1 LRQIVLATK
10 NQGKIRELK
19 AELQDLDMEILTLEN
34 ESSGPDVIED
44 GSSFLENALKK
55 AKAVSNFTGKAA
67 LADDSG
73 LEVEILGGKPG
84 VFSSRYSGPEATDE
98 TNIRRLLDDLKGG
111 PEEKR
116 GACFRCVIILYRSGG
131 DYDVFEDTLKGRITS
146 EPAGQNGFGYD
157 PVFFVPDLNMTVA
170 QMPPELKNR
179 ISHRGKAL
187 RALKKSLQIKY

>member
-1 LRQIVLATK
+1 MRQIVLATK

-98 TNIRRLLDDLKGG
+98 TNIRRLLDDLKGV

-116 GACFRCVIILYRSGG
+116 GACFRCVIILYRRGG

-187 RALKKSLQIKY
+187 RALKKSLQIK

>member
-10 NQGKIRELK
+10 NPGKIREVK
-19 AELQDLDMEILTLEN
+19 AELQGFELEILTLEK
-34 ESSGPDVIED
+34 EPSFPDVIED

-55 AKAVSNFTGKAA
+55 AKAVSDLTGKTAI
-67 LADDSG
+67 ADDSG
-73 LEVEILGGKPG
+73 LEVDILGGKPG

-98 TNIRRLLDDLKGG
+98 ANIRKLLDDLKGI
-111 PEEKR
+111 PEGKR
-116 GACFRCVIILYRSGG
+116 GACFRCVIVLCRPGG
-131 DYDVFEDTLKGRITS
+131 DYDVFEDTLKGRITI

-170 QMPPELKNR
+170 QMPQELKNS

-187 RALKKSLQIKY
+187 RALKKSLQTK